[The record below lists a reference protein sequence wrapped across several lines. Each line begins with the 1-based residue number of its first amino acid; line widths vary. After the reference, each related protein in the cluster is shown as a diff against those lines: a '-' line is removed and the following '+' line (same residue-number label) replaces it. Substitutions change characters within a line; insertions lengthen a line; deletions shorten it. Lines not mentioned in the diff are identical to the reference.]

1 MNLRGSAAHSGLSGT
16 DSQVEVPW
24 STITGVAFREVSN
37 ALDEFGQELDDG
49 LSVLIANES
58 GSLCSVE
65 TRPVWTTSDDHH
77 TVDDDDGTS
86 TSLDE
91 YVVRTTSYCDDL

>member
-24 STITGVAFREVSN
+24 STITGVAFRDASN

-49 LSVLIANES
+49 LSLPIANES
-58 GSLCSVE
+58 GSLCSLE
-65 TRPVWTTSDDHH
+65 IQPVWAISDGHH
-77 TVDDDDGTS
+77 MVDDDDGTS
-86 TSLDE
+86 ISLDE